1 MHTIQVG
8 TYPVYVGR
16 DLIDRV
22 GALVPA
28 RGRVFVITS
37 ATLRDRFGERV
48 AASFRDAV
56 VLTMEEGE
64 AHKNLE
70 TVNDLVT
77 QLLECG
83 AKRDS
88 LAVVVG
94 GGVVGDTAGFAAA
107 IFLRGIDLV
116 HVPTTLLAQV
126 DSSLGGKT
134 AVNHARGK
142 NLIGAFHPPRAVVT
156 DIAVLDSLP
165 WRETLSGVFEALK
178 GGIIGDPELFAL
190 LERCHPEPFDSRSA
204 LAQDRLR
211 EGSPSDADSRGFLA
225 SLGMTLDDIVLR
237 AIRVKADIVSADEKE
252 ADLRRLLNYGH
263 TIGHGIEAALHYEQ
277 LTHGEA
283 VAWGMIAANAIAE
296 RRGTLDAATR
306 RRIDDAIRA
315 WQPTPL
321 PPLSAEDVMS
331 ATEHDKK
338 NTGSAR
344 IMVLPEQIGRC
355 TVVNVT
361 EEDVRFGI
369 SALGL

>member
-1 MHTIQVG
+1 MNTVTVG
-8 TYPVYVGR
+8 TYPVHIGR
-16 DLIDRV
+16 DLIDRA
-22 GALVPA
+22 GSLVRA

-37 ATLRDRFGERV
+37 TLLRDRFGERV

-64 AHKNLE
+64 AHKTIE
-70 TVNDLVT
+70 TANDLVT
-77 QLLECG
+77 QLLDCG

-88 LAVVVG
+88 RAVVVG
-94 GGVVGDTAGFAAA
+94 GGMVGDTAGFAAA

-126 DSSLGGKT
+126 DSSLGGKV
-134 AVNHARGK
+134 AVNHPKGK
-142 NLIGAFHPPRAVVT
+142 NLIGAFHPPRAVIT
-156 DIAVLDSLP
+156 DLSVLESLP
-165 WRETLSGVFEALK
+165 ERERLSGLFEALK
-178 GGIIGDPELFAL
+178 GGVIGDPHLFEL
-190 LERCHPEPFDSRSA
+190 LERPPDFDV
-204 LAQDRLR
+204 D
-211 EGSPSDADSRGFLA
+211 EV
-225 SLGMTLDDIVLR
+225 VLR
-237 AIRVKADIVSADEKE
+237 AIRVKGEIVSADEKE

-296 RRGTLDAATR
+296 RRGLLEAAAR

-315 WQPTPL
+315 WKPAPL
-321 PPLSAEDVMS
+321 PPLSAEDILS

-355 TVVNVT
+355 TLAEVT
-361 EEDVRFGI
+361 EEEIRFGI

>member
-1 MHTIQVG
+1 MHTIRVG
-8 TYPVYVGR
+8 TYPVFVGR
-16 DLIDRV
+16 NLLDQV
-22 GALVPA
+22 GSLVQA
-28 RGRVFVITS
+28 TGRVFVITS
-37 ATLRDRFGERV
+37 AALRDRFGERV

-64 AHKNLE
+64 AHKNLD

-142 NLIGAFHPPRAVVT
+142 NLIGAFHPPRAVVS
-156 DIAVLDSLP
+156 DIDVLATLP
-165 WRETLSGVFEALK
+165 RRELLSGVFEALK
-178 GGIIGDPELFAL
+178 SGVIGDPELFAL
-190 LERCHPEPFDSRSA
+190 LERCHPERS
-204 LAQDRLR
+204 
-211 EGSPSDADSRGFLA
+211 EGPPSDADSRGFLA
-225 SLGMTLDDIVLR
+225 SLGMTLDDVVLR
-237 AIRVKADIVSADEKE
+237 AIRVKAEIVSADEKE

-296 RRGTLDAATR
+296 RRGMLDAATR

-315 WQPTPL
+315 WQPAPL
-321 PPLSAEDVMS
+321 PPLSAEDVLS

-344 IMVLPEQIGRC
+344 IMVLPERIGRC
-355 TVVNVT
+355 AVVEVT
-361 EEDVRFGI
+361 ESEIRFGI